1 MTILGPLFDD
11 VHADLRYETARRL
24 QNSTPT
30 TTVRII
36 DGHTYDL
43 VGRYT
48 VPKTIGSGAFG
59 HVISAWD
66 NILQRK
72 VAIKKIRLPPMN
84 TDEAMLFYSRSLRE
98 ICILPPLKH
107 DNIVQVLD
115 CYTSAICAEQMTELY
130 LVTNLMRLDLH
141 QLIKTNK
148 QRPMEMRIITA
159 SHITHFLYQ
168 ILRALKFIHSAKV
181 SKSFPSAS
189 VRDSRET
196 MPTFSLSSA
205 SRFETEQHLHR
216 SRWSLAHWR
225 LRFGSSARR
234 ESRDTDD
241 QLWFVV
247 DRIVVTGRLIS
258 PLIHLVCTRWYRAPE
273 LMLLNGTYSASMD
286 MWSVGCILAELIYGQ
301 PLFPGR
307 HHMDQLRLIVEHRC
321 GTSGFPYH
329 QHKQA
334 YPSISE
340 KSLNLLRR
348 TLTKCPNEYPMVFS
362 SVDTSAFVPGVDKH
376 AFDLLEQL
384 LRMNPSERLTADD
397 GLHSCL
403 FDNYRK
409 EASGEPSSEE
419 AFQLD
424 LSPYNLLEIRSM
436 LFQKVRLIHQQMQD
450 KALFLNEKKVGMEEM
465 DCC

>member
-1 MTILGPLFDD
+1 MPRDNNGTLFDD
-11 VHADLRYETARRL
+11 VHADLRYDTSRRL
-24 QNSTPT
+24 LNTNLT
-30 TTVRII
+30 TTTTIRIV
-36 DGHTYDL
+36 DGHTFDL
-43 VGRYT
+43 VNRYSM
-48 VPKTIGSGAFG
+48 PKTIGSGAFG

-84 TDEAMLFYSRSLRE
+84 TEEAMLFYSRSLRE

-115 CYTSAICAEQMTELY
+115 CYTSALCAEQMTEVY

-148 QRPMEMRIITA
+148 QRPDNMRIITA

-181 SKSFPSAS
+181 MHRDLKPSNIFI
-189 VRDSRET
+189 D
-196 MPTFSLSSA
+196 LDG
-205 SRFETEQHLHR
+205 HLR
-216 SRWSLAHWR
+216 IGDFGLAR
-225 LRFGSSARR
+225 VP
-234 ESRDTDD
+234 EENNDTPM
-241 QLWFVV
+241 
-247 DRIVVTGRLIS
+247 TS
-258 PLIHLVCTRWYRAPE
+258 YVCTRWYRAPE
-273 LMLLNGTYSASMD
+273 LMLLNGNYTASMD

-301 PLFPGR
+301 PLYPGR
-307 HHMDQLRLIVEHRC
+307 HHMDQLRLILEHRC
-321 GTSGFPYH
+321 GSLGFHYH
-329 QHKQA
+329 QHKIA
-334 YPSISE
+334 YPMITD

-348 TLTKCPNEYPMVFS
+348 SLSKCSNEFPHVFS
-362 SVDTSAFVPGVDKH
+362 PLDSNVFVPGVDKH
-376 AFDLLEQL
+376 AFELLEQL
-384 LRMNPSERLTADD
+384 LRMNPSERITADD
-397 GLHSCL
+397 CLHSCL

-424 LSPYNLLEIRSM
+424 LSPFNLQEIRSM

-450 KALFLNEKKVGMEEM
+450 KALFLNEKKLALEDM

>member
-1 MTILGPLFDD
+1 MPRDNNGTLFDD
-11 VHADLRYETARRL
+11 VHADLRYDTSRRL
-24 QNSTPT
+24 HNTTLASTT
-30 TTVRII
+30 IRFI

-43 VGRYT
+43 VGRYSM
-48 VPKTIGSGAFG
+48 PKTIGSGAFG

-66 NILQRK
+66 NLLQRK
-72 VAIKKIRLPPMN
+72 VAIKKIRLPPIN
-84 TDEAMLFYSRSLRE
+84 TEEAMLFYSRSLRE

-115 CYTSAICAEQMTELY
+115 CYTSAICAEQMSEVY

-148 QRPMEMRIITA
+148 QRPPDMRIITA

-181 SKSFPSAS
+181 MHRDLKPSNIFIDLDGHLRIGDFGLAR
-189 VRDSRET
+189 VPEENGET
-196 MPTFSLSSA
+196 PMTSY
-205 SRFETEQHLHR
+205 
-216 SRWSLAHWR
+216 
-225 LRFGSSARR
+225 
-234 ESRDTDD
+234 
-241 QLWFVV
+241 
-247 DRIVVTGRLIS
+247 
-258 PLIHLVCTRWYRAPE
+258 VCTRWYRAPE
-273 LMLLNGTYSASMD
+273 LMLLNGTYTASMD

-301 PLFPGR
+301 PLYPGR
-307 HHMDQLRLIVEHRC
+307 HHMDQLRLILEHRC
-321 GTSGFPYH
+321 GSIGFPYH
-329 QHKQA
+329 QHKIA
-334 YPSISE
+334 YPTITE
-340 KSLNLLRR
+340 KSVNLLRR
-348 TLTKCPNEYPMVFS
+348 SLSKCPREYPSIFTQMDPS
-362 SVDTSAFVPGVDKH
+362 IFVPGVDKH

-384 LRMNPSERLTADD
+384 LRMNPSERITADD
-397 GLHSCL
+397 SLHSCL

-424 LSPYNLLEIRSM
+424 LSPYNLQEIRSM

-450 KALFLNEKKVGMEEM
+450 KALFLNEKKLAMEEM